1 MRVFPLVLLRGR
13 RVSLVL
19 VGVVVLLLVALPR
32 IRKRRLLRRVVRK
45 HQADVLLPGRGGFPL
60 GARGGFRLGA
70 RDAIGAKTRL
80 GCLVVTALE
89 RARHRGV
96 HVVHQRLVDPT
107 AFGNER
113 AAYSMR
119 RAVRVLARL
128 GRRVARVLGRPRID
142 GDLRLQEGAEA
153 AAFTR
158 AQRRGGW
165 GVQGDL
171 HHLPRR
177 LDIGLRRLHGSD
189 TEGPRGSRRDRRAV
203 RLRLRRRETRPHRGS
218 AERASAEGPRAHP
231 RDHLCVERVLLVFND
246 VSLAART
253 TKTHTRQ
260 VTTAR

>member
-32 IRKRRLLRRVVRK
+32 IRKRRLIRRVVRK

-60 GARGGFRLGA
+60 GARGGLRLGA
-70 RDAIGAKTRL
+70 RDANGAKTRL

-128 GRRVARVLGRPRID
+128 GQRVARVLGRPRID

-153 AAFTR
+153 AAFTAPDAAAGGVSRGTSTISPDDSTSDFAVCTGATPKVR
-158 AQRRGGW
+158 ADRAETKGRPSPASA
-165 GVQGDL
+165 
-171 HHLPRR
+171 PR
-177 LDIGLRRLHGSD
+177 D
-189 TEGPRGSRRDRRAV
+189 TPPS
-203 RLRLRRRETRPHRGS
+203 RLRG
-218 AERASAEGPRAHP
+218 RASAEGPRAHP
-231 RDHLCVERVLLVFND
+231 RDHLCVERFF
-246 VSLAART
+246 SFST
-253 TKTHTRQ
+253 TCRWQPERPKHTRQ